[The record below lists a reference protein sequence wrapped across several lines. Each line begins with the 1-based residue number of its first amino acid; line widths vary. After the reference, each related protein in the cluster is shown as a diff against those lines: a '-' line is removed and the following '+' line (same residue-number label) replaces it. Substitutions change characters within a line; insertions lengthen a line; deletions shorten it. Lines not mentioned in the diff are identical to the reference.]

1 MEELMQFLKENPA
14 FYFATVEGYLPRV
27 RPFGFAMEYNGRL
40 YFAIG
45 KHKAAYKQIL
55 DNTNIEVCTANSK
68 GEWIRI
74 RGTVDFD
81 NSPEVKE
88 KAFAHMPQLKELY
101 APETGKKLAMVYM
114 DRISARLFSM
124 DGTEKELYRQG
135 M

>member
-1 MEELMQFLKENPA
+1 MEELMQFLKENPV

-81 NSPEVKE
+81 NSPEVQE
-88 KAFAHMPQLKELY
+88 KAFAYMPQLKELY